1 VFKTKDSRVIVRYDD
16 RIGRPTLE
24 LVNPIILILLIRVAT
39 IHFTATN
46 LYYPTFSCEIL
57 VNLDHCPNCQK
68 RVMPASFT
76 GFTSFSTVK
85 LPSKDSSTLFDV
97 QTFIFKGKQ
106 LL

>member
-1 VFKTKDSRVIVRYDD
+1 MRYDD

-39 IHFTATN
+39 IHFPATN

-76 GFTSFSTVK
+76 ALSPLILSNCQVK
-85 LPSKDSSTLFDV
+85 IQALFLMFKHSSL
-97 QTFIFKGKQ
+97 KENNYYEN
-106 LL
+106 